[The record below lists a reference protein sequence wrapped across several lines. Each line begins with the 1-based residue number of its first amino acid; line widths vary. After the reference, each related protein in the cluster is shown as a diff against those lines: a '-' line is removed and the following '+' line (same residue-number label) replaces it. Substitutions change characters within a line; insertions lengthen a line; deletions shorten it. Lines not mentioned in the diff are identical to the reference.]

1 MFWGFSEAID
11 FYEQYKNHV
20 KSDDEKAPFTLNVLL
35 FGSGD
40 PRHIIKTMA
49 KCYRHECKINF
60 YVIEGCPA
68 LIARQI
74 LLTSIVLEPPS
85 LITRLSKTHLF
96 MVNLKYSFLY
106 FLVFSNFF
114 EKSFLKF
121 STFVIGYL
129 R

>member
-11 FYEQYKNHV
+11 LYEEYKKYV
-20 KSDDEKAPFTLNVLL
+20 KDEEQRPSTLNVLL

-49 KCYRHECKINF
+49 KRYRHQTKVNF

-74 LLTSIVLEPPS
+74 LLTSIALEPPS
-85 LITRLSKTHLF
+85 LLSLFSKTHLF
-96 MVNLKYSFLY
+96 MVAII
-106 FLVFSNFF
+106 
-114 EKSFLKF
+114 
-121 STFVIGYL
+121 STKTL
-129 R
+129 N